1 MSADQNKLT
10 ENGSKVSQEA
20 RASARV
26 SDPDM
31 QDRQYCVFRVGTERF
46 CFSMVEV
53 EEILEWPLVACV
65 PLAPTFLMGVFN
77 LRGTIVP
84 VIDIASGE
92 GRRPDLLPRHVVVA
106 GFEPSEGKEPLRLA
120 FAADE
125 LVGTFAS
132 REPLELGEM
141 PQNMNY
147 CCGLLRH
154 ETDRL
159 ALALDLKRTAEAFSV
174 RVI

>member
-1 MSADQNKLT
+1 MSTDQIKSR
-10 ENGSKVSQEA
+10 ENGSFASQES
-20 RASARV
+20 RASSRV
-26 SDPDM
+26 TDTAM
-31 QDRQYCVFRVGTERF
+31 QDRQYCVFRVGRERF
-46 CFSMVEV
+46 CLSMVEV
-53 EEILEWPLVACV
+53 EEILEWPLVGRV
-65 PLAPTFLMGVFN
+65 PLAPAFLMGVFN

-106 GFEPSEGKEPLRLA
+106 GDEPSEGKEPLRLG

-141 PQNMNY
+141 PQNMDY

-159 ALALDLKRTAEAFSV
+159 ALALDLKRAAEAFSV
-174 RVI
+174 GVI

>member
-1 MSADQNKLT
+1 VSADQNKLG
-10 ENGSKVSQEA
+10 ENGSEVSQEA
-20 RASARV
+20 RASARI
-26 SDPDM
+26 SDSAM

-46 CFSMVEV
+46 CLSMVEV
-53 EEILEWPLVACV
+53 EEILEWPLVARV

-106 GFEPSEGKEPLRLA
+106 GFEPSEGKEPLRLG

-132 REPLELGEM
+132 RELLELGEM
-141 PQNMNY
+141 PQNMSY

-159 ALALDLKRTAEAFSV
+159 ALALDLKRAVEAFSV